1 MSFGRACVPK
11 LCFWEG
17 GYASVIWD
25 GECAK
30 LPMGREN
37 MPRDSMPKYHG
48 GDMSKLSYRRENV
61 QKLPTGERTRKKC
74 LSRGRMCQNCFSG
87 GRICQS
93 VNGEGEYAK
102 RVKMLID
109 Q

>member
-37 MPRDSMPKYHG
+37 MPRDSMPKYH
-48 GDMSKLSYRRENV
+48 
-61 QKLPTGERTRKKC
+61 
-74 LSRGRMCQNCFSG
+74 
-87 GRICQS
+87 
-93 VNGEGEYAK
+93 
-102 RVKMLID
+102 VKIVI
-109 Q
+109 